1 MGVTHYSK
9 FDRYKKKIT
18 ALSSPLQDNAI
29 TTDSFLLEKS
39 DDQKISIYYS
49 PVEYINEKAIV
60 LIVGITPG
68 FRQMKKAYAAVKK
81 TVGLIVTKKSCIR
94 LKWPRVMRGRCGKF
108 SFKCLIDWSFP
119 IIFHWQRPLSY
130 SKNPITLFTQQDSY
144 LTRFFIKG
152 KTTPDRHQAY
162 GKPPC

>member
-9 FDRYKKKIT
+9 FDRYKKKIN

-39 DDQKISIYYS
+39 DDQNISIYYS

-68 FRQMKKAYAAVKK
+68 FGQMKKAYDAVRKNSGIYGDEEILHK
-81 TVGLIVTKKSCIR
+81 AKMASSYEGPMRKNLIQKR
-94 LKWPRVMRGRCGKF
+94 
-108 SFKCLIDWSFP
+108 
-119 IIFHWQRPLSY
+119 
-130 SKNPITLFTQQDSY
+130 
-144 LTRFFIKG
+144 
-152 KTTPDRHQAY
+152 DRSE
-162 GKPPC
+162 